1 MKSQKNIIPIFR
13 WAVANAEAIVID
25 RVLIRIMPQLLN
37 SGVKLTSK
45 GIESSEDIEVDEAVY
60 SLIKETTE
68 EIVGS
73 SYHEEKNV

>member
-13 WAVANAEAIVID
+13 WAVANGEAIAID